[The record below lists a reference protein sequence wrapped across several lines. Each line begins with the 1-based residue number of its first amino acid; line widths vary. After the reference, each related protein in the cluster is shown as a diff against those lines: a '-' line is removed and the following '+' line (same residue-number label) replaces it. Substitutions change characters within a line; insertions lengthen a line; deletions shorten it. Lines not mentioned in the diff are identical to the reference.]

1 MSDENKPAVPDAVI
15 EDLNKFQPRNL
26 KHVVCVERKSL
37 PSLEDIEIEK
47 KRIDFVT
54 NVETFDKNQLKPTKT
69 AEKVVLPDRETIEHE
84 RNNKTEASV

>member
-37 PSLEDIEIEK
+37 PSLEGNISLLFFKIL
-47 KRIDFVT
+47 FFF
-54 NVETFDKNQLKPTKT
+54 NLNL
-69 AEKVVLPDRETIEHE
+69 
-84 RNNKTEASV
+84 N